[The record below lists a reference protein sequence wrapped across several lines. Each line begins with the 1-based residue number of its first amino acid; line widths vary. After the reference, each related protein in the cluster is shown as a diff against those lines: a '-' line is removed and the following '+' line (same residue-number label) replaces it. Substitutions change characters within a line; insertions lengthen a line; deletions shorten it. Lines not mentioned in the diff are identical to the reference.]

1 MLHAVK
7 LHEKLTISSW
17 SIFWLNNSGT
27 NGLLTVLYYIHVY
40 WISMTTIN
48 ILKIL
53 LILYERVGQ
62 CRRADKRLAIQVHLF
77 SIREFEKINQ
87 K

>member
-27 NGLLTVLYYIHVY
+27 NGLLTVLYYSHVY
-40 WISMTTIN
+40 LISASNDCAFLVSLM
-48 ILKIL
+48 
-53 LILYERVGQ
+53 Q
-62 CRRADKRLAIQVHLF
+62 D
-77 SIREFEKINQ
+77 
-87 K
+87 